1 MPCGDTFSLLC
12 HNIKSLSQ
20 EPGLIVYDFF
30 YKTMSIL
37 TCHVLCS
44 LWSWVRGLVQIVSWH
59 IACLYCPVWLIA
71 LIQTMFPL
79 HLEFVIVIWQSST
92 LIASGSLLI
101 SGSQPSQSETDVW
114 PTLRLYHTLSYTTDL
129 CWCPLIYS
137 WTNACFGW
145 SCFLVAKSFLFSRLS
160 HPFEFQCKQKVMIS
174 AVNTFKIEMG

>member
-145 SCFLVAKSFLFSRLS
+145 SCFLVAKSFFIFKAITPIWIPMQAESNDKRCK
-160 HPFEFQCKQKVMIS
+160 HFQNWK
-174 AVNTFKIEMG
+174 G